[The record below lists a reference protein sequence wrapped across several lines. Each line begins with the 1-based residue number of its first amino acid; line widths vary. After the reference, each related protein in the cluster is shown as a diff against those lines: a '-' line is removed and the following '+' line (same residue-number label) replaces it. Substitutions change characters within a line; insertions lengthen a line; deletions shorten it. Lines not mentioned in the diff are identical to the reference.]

1 MPDKKSGYGISLSS
15 ENNMRAGT
23 SPKLISSARESS
35 SFPISDG
42 AFNTRASIPSKK
54 SKIALNMIKTSAHSY
69 WASNAITLAI
79 QPENKFRQ
87 VTVFGI
93 WRVIAFA
100 MDVLL

>member
-15 ENNMRAGT
+15 ENNMRAD
-23 SPKLISSARESS
+23 ESEADIVCQRIKFLS
-35 SFPISDG
+35 DKRRSFQHTCQHTIKE
-42 AFNTRASIPSKK
+42 I
-54 SKIALNMIKTSAHSY
+54 KIALNMIKTSAHSY